1 MATNPVPPPPPRS
14 NAILWILGILGAGAV
29 IIVLIGLA
37 TAFYVAHHVRA
48 TSSGSR
54 VEITTPV
61 GQIKVNEGASHD
73 TGLPVYPG
81 ASEMPTEGA
90 NLEIVPAGGPHVGV
104 AAAQFFTT
112 DPLDKVVAWYAEQL
126 GPGFSREAP
135 GRRMRRMQT
144 VSAGDADVA
153 YVSDNGDLIRLVALK
168 KKASGV
174 EIGLARFGKQ
184 EVQ

>member
-61 GQIKVNEGASHD
+61 GQINLNQSSSHD

-81 ASEMPTEGA
+81 GSEMPTEGA
-90 NLEIVPAGGPHVGV
+90 NVEIKPPGGAHVGI
-104 AAAQFFTT
+104 AAA
-112 DPLDKVVAWYAEQL
+112 
-126 GPGFSREAP
+126 
-135 GRRMRRMQT
+135 
-144 VSAGDADVA
+144 
-153 YVSDNGDLIRLVALK
+153 
-168 KKASGV
+168 
-174 EIGLARFGKQ
+174 RF
-184 EVQ
+184 